1 MAASAITALLADGDA
16 DHHELM
22 DRLVPLVYDQL
33 RRMAH
38 RELEREAGPR
48 TLDTTGLVHEAYLKL
63 VAGST
68 LPLRNRRYFFGA
80 AARAMRQILVDAA
93 RRRNRLK
100 RGDGERPLPLDESK
114 VEIDAYAEEL
124 LLLDDALT
132 RLAAQHPRPAR
143 VVECR
148 FFAGLEVEET
158 AEALAVSP
166 ATVMRDW
173 RRGKAW
179 LYRELASRWAPG
191 VEGGAGVTET

>member
-22 DRLVPLVYDQL
+22 DRLVPLVYDEL
-33 RRMAH
+33 RQMAH
-38 RELEREAGPR
+38 QELEREAGPR

-63 VAGST
+63 VAGSAP
-68 LPLRNRRYFFGA
+68 PLRNRRYFFGA
-80 AARAMRQILVDAA
+80 ATRAMRQILIDAA

-100 RGDGERPLPLDESK
+100 RGGGERPLPLDESK

-148 FFAGLEVEET
+148 FFAGLDVEET
-158 AEALAVSP
+158 AELLEVS
-166 ATVMRDW
+166 ARTVKRDW
-173 RRGKAW
+173 MLARAW
-179 LYRELASRWAPG
+179 LDRHLGDA
-191 VEGGAGVTET
+191 